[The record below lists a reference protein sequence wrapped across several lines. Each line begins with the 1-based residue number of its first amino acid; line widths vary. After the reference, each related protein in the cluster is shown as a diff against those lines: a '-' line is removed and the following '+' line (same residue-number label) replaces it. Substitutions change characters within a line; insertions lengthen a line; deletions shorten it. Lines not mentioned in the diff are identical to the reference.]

1 MDFFGFTNEM
11 NNAIFCSLN
20 FDIQTSQGSQ
30 DSNLYLQD
38 EKDHTSHNKYFF
50 NVAPIPLCIFIMSIS
65 IPNHALPTRTI
76 HNKQSFK
83 FPIQQK

>member
-1 MDFFGFTNEM
+1 M
-11 NNAIFCSLN
+11 NNTIFCSLN
-20 FDIQTSQGSQ
+20 FCSLNFDVQTSQGSQ

-38 EKDHTSHNKYFF
+38 EKDDTSHNKYFF
-50 NVAPIPLCIFIMSIS
+50 TLLQFPYVFSSCPQS

-76 HNKQSFK
+76 YNKQSFK